1 MPEEGKIYNF
11 IFPNRPLSLSTY
23 APVKQFLRV
32 DKDKVIYSH
41 PVSERFIFSEL
52 RHSLDPEQ

>member
-1 MPEEGKIYNF
+1 MPEVGRLITLSF
-11 IFPNRPLSLSTY
+11 QIALSLSTY

-41 PVSERFIFSEL
+41 PVSHRFIFSEL
-52 RHSLDPEQ
+52 EHTLGPEQ